1 MWSGISIAAFQ
12 SVLVC
17 QHSRVCKVWDVRG
30 VPKMQLVSCFTRILP
45 YQHCMAAFLTLL
57 IKTETQHHP
66 PLLSRQPESLRKYF
80 RQDDCW
86 HFSFLCWKVNIKEL
100 WESISKIAKFHYDK
114 NDFFGQINSIFNRS
128 NFPIHLIFNWVQF
141 SFFVELLF
149 RKCLNFLQQTKNVV
163 SEQSQKTTLGGKM
176 R

>member
-86 HFSFLCWKVNIKEL
+86 HFSFQCWKVNIKEL

-114 NDFFGQINSIFNRS
+114 NDFFGQINSIFNV
-128 NFPIHLIFNWVQF
+128 PIFLFILFLIGCKF
-141 SFFVELLF
+141 SIIFEL
-149 RKCLNFLQQTKNVV
+149 
-163 SEQSQKTTLGGKM
+163 
-176 R
+176 